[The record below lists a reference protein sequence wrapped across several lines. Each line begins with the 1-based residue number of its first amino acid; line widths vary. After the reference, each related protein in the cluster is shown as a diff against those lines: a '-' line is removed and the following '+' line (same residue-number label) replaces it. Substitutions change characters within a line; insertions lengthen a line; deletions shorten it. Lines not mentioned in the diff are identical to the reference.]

1 MTNVQNSFLLK
12 HCATGRKDAGSIT
25 DEATGIFHLLNPSGH
40 TVALGST
47 QPLIEMN
54 TTGISWRV
62 KAAGV
67 KD

>member
-1 MTNVQNSFLLK
+1 VFRINSLALR
-12 HCATGRKDAGSIT
+12 HCATGRKVAGSIP
-25 DEATGIFHLLNPSGH
+25 DLVIRIFHLLNPSGR

-47 QPLIEMN
+47 QPLTEMS

-62 KAAGV
+62 TAADV